1 MPIDSNQILE
11 RGIKKI
17 SHKLFATCRTP
28 PSHTGTFATRF
39 DFLTLKALFIVL
51 KGMKVVPVSGNLGEG
66 HLLEGDGAGR
76 DLGEL
81 VLDVGPHQ
89 GQVPLLKQQP
99 QTLLQDLGRG
109 RDTVTPVNVT

>member
-1 MPIDSNQILE
+1 MPE
-11 RGIKKI
+11 
-17 SHKLFATCRTP
+17 
-28 PSHTGTFATRF
+28 
-39 DFLTLKALFIVL
+39 
-51 KGMKVVPVSGNLGEG
+51 SGNLGEG